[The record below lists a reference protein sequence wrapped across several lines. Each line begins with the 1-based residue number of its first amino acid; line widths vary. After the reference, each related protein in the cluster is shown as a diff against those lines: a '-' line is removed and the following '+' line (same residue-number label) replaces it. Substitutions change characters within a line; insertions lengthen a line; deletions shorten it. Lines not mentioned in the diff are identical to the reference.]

1 MRRGLLLLATACAAL
16 SLAAC
21 ATYKD
26 ELARGETAFDRSSYD
41 EALGILRQ
49 LENDQGHLHPEERAR
64 YAYLRGMTDYR
75 IGYQA
80 DARHWLLVAQ
90 AMEAETPGQLPP
102 EWKPRLDE
110 AVTAL
115 NEQVYTGGI
124 ENLSTALPAKGK

>member
-1 MRRGLLLLATACAAL
+1 MLRWLFVLAIGVGFAP
-16 SLAAC
+16 LAGC
-21 ATYKD
+21 ATYRD

-41 EALGILRQ
+41 EALGILRM
-49 LENDQGHLHPEERAR
+49 LERDEGRLRPEERAR

-90 AMEAETPGQLPP
+90 AMESETPGQLPP

-124 ENLSTALPAKGK
+124 ENLATAAPTKTR